1 MRKKKCK
8 RYKPP
13 FLLLKYDLT
22 VKLSILI
29 IFISGSVSVW
39 GNEFLSDFPSRAKA
53 EFFPKVKPLQKQ
65 EIEGKVTDT
74 EGFPLSGVSV
84 RVKGTDTETSTDE
97 EGVFSIEVEEE
108 RSTLIFSF
116 IGFESQEVALA
127 GETEVTVELK
137 AASSDLEEVVV
148 VGYGTQKKASLT
160 GAVSSVK
167 SEDLENISSS
177 NLSNTLAGRAPGVN
191 VTNTSGLSGATSS
204 IRIRGGFGEPLYVI
218 DGVVRDKQAF
228 DALEAAEVDQM
239 SFLKDAST
247 AAIYGSRAGNGVVL
261 VTTKK
266 GAVQKPTFNFQST
279 YTVATPTMELL
290 SDLTTATD
298 ELIYQNRVA
307 EFNGTP
313 LPNGEEEFS
322 YFENRN
328 YNVHDMIW
336 RNPQSH
342 RQSLSV
348 SGGGEKVTFYS
359 LLSYRGEQGSY
370 KSVDHDKV
378 NLRTNVSAQIS
389 DAIDIDFNISANQQD
404 LERFYWP
411 FTEDDDYDV
420 SDLYRVTFNWPK
432 TYPFYTDENGNPAN
446 HVTDYPVQTPM
457 GSWLAW
463 NVIDQVVG
471 DRYIKTKRRQVNPI
485 LSLNIKL
492 DEYIPGLSTK
502 LTGSYLA
509 QDYMRKKYLT
519 FQENYVFNQADPDK
533 NRFIPAPPDP
543 NNTNVFNF
551 SQNQPFMSYD
561 MITDWSYQF
570 NWFLQYN
577 NSFGAHNID
586 ALAVYEQSKSGLYGT
601 LARAENPITSVDQ
614 FYAYPEDRQMR
625 EANGWEE
632 IGARQSIIGRLNYD
646 YNMKYIFEFS
656 FRYDGNT
663 LFPAHK
669 RWGFF
674 PSFSGAWRISEEDF
688 FTDWTEALN
697 EFKIRASYGSTGN
710 DLDVDN
716 EKITPFSYLYKYEN
730 SSGYMF
736 GDRYYTSIKPSATP
750 NPDLTWATS
759 RSYNAGIDFA
769 TFNNRLEANVD
780 VFLRKETDILG
791 SRLITIP
798 ENYGQDLAPEN
809 YAARSWKGGEI
820 NINWH
825 DTFSNSDWDYSIH
838 TNLGYAK
845 DRWDVLD
852 EDPAFGEGGN
862 RNFESRVGRPH
873 NRVIGLKVLDIVRT
887 QEQLDELLDK
897 GFKQF
902 GRDPYLGALIF
913 EDVRS
918 DGYEPGG
925 DGKIDGNDVQLL
937 SADASPRINYGFGFN
952 ISYKGWSLQ
961 SHFQGVMRYDR
972 IISNQEGPG
981 MRQHGGT
988 IRPYYPFWARG
999 DIWTPENINAKY
1011 PRPIGQNWQEAGSEA
1026 SSIWMV
1032 NGSYLR
1038 LRNINIGY
1046 TLPDHWN
1053 EALKIGSAQLYFNGT
1068 NLFFLSKMKEFH
1080 DPEQKNYDSYPVMKT
1095 FAFGLDIKF

>member
-1 MRKKKCK
+1 
-8 RYKPP
+8 
-13 FLLLKYDLT
+13 
-22 VKLSILI
+22 
-29 IFISGSVSVW
+29 
-39 GNEFLSDFPSRAKA
+39 
-53 EFFPKVKPLQKQ
+53 
-65 EIEGKVTDT
+65 
-74 EGFPLSGVSV
+74 
-84 RVKGTDTETSTDE
+84 
-97 EGVFSIEVEEE
+97 
-108 RSTLIFSF
+108 
-116 IGFESQEVALA
+116 
-127 GETEVTVELK
+127 
-137 AASSDLEEVVV
+137 
-148 VGYGTQKKASLT
+148 
-160 GAVSSVK
+160 
-167 SEDLENISSS
+167 
-177 NLSNTLAGRAPGVN
+177 
-191 VTNTSGLSGATSS
+191 
-204 IRIRGGFGEPLYVI
+204 
-218 DGVVRDKQAF
+218 
-228 DALEAAEVDQM
+228 
-239 SFLKDAST
+239 
-247 AAIYGSRAGNGVVL
+247 
-261 VTTKK
+261 
-266 GAVQKPTFNFQST
+266 
-279 YTVATPTMELL
+279 
-290 SDLTTATD
+290 
-298 ELIYQNRVA
+298 
-307 EFNGTP
+307 
-313 LPNGEEEFS
+313 
-322 YFENRN
+322 
-328 YNVHDMIW
+328 
-336 RNPQSH
+336 
-342 RQSLSV
+342 
-348 SGGGEKVTFYS
+348 
-359 LLSYRGEQGSY
+359 
-370 KSVDHDKV
+370 
-378 NLRTNVSAQIS
+378 
-389 DAIDIDFNISANQQD
+389 
-404 LERFYWP
+404 
-411 FTEDDDYDV
+411 
-420 SDLYRVTFNWPK
+420 
-432 TYPFYTDENGNPAN
+432 
-446 HVTDYPVQTPM
+446 
-457 GSWLAW
+457 
-463 NVIDQVVG
+463 
-471 DRYIKTKRRQVNPI
+471 
-485 LSLNIKL
+485 
-492 DEYIPGLSTK
+492 
-502 LTGSYLA
+502 
-509 QDYMRKKYLT
+509 
-519 FQENYVFNQADPDK
+519 
-533 NRFIPAPPDP
+533 
-543 NNTNVFNF
+543 
-551 SQNQPFMSYD
+551 

-780 VFLRKETDILG
+780 VFLRKETHILG

-825 DTFSNSDWDYSIH
+825 DAFSNSDWDYSIH

-897 GFKQF
+897 DFKQF

-925 DGKIDGNDVQLL
+925 DGKIDENDVQLL

-952 ISYKGWSLQ
+952 VSYK
-961 SHFQGVMRYDR
+961 
-972 IISNQEGPG
+972 N
-981 MRQHGGT
+981 
-988 IRPYYPFWARG
+988 
-999 DIWTPENINAKY
+999 
-1011 PRPIGQNWQEAGSEA
+1011 
-1026 SSIWMV
+1026 
-1032 NGSYLR
+1032 
-1038 LRNINIGY
+1038 
-1046 TLPDHWN
+1046 
-1053 EALKIGSAQLYFNGT
+1053 
-1068 NLFFLSKMKEFH
+1068 
-1080 DPEQKNYDSYPVMKT
+1080 
-1095 FAFGLDIKF
+1095 